1 MAITP
6 PCPARG
12 GGLVKPRAD
21 MARPVIKSFT
31 TMLDFRE
38 RHSRAVPYNGVALM
52 SHSTVTLLACS
63 MILVRAAAPAQDAD
77 RNFTGTWKLDEQRS
91 RVDGLP
97 QAPGPLLRIKHQGLR
112 LQCVSSG
119 RDGSEDIT
127 WLTTDGKSARNKTA
141 ARHASSMSKWEG
153 SALLINTLVNEP
165 ENYAEMDRWKL
176 SKDCNTLVIR
186 RQVVRGHHEIEATLV
201 YNRVMEPSR

>member
-1 MAITP
+1 
-6 PCPARG
+6 
-12 GGLVKPRAD
+12 
-21 MARPVIKSFT
+21 
-31 TMLDFRE
+31 
-38 RHSRAVPYNGVALM
+38 M

-63 MILVRAAAPAQDAD
+63 IILVHAAAPAQDPD

-91 RVDGLP
+91 RIDGLP

-119 RDGSEDIT
+119 RDGGPEDIT
-127 WLTTDGKSARNKTA
+127 WLTTDGKAARNKTA
-141 ARHASSMSKWEG
+141 TRHANSMSKWEG

-201 YNRVMEPSR
+201 YNRVIEPSR